1 MSKARVNEDL
11 LTHSLRRKSIEKT
24 LLQTD
29 FPQLMDKEL
38 AYLGKKQSGFGF
50 KRITSKYMI
59 LICHRNL
66 KQEPIL
72 ATR

>member
-50 KRITSKYMI
+50 KGITVFTSKYTI

-66 KQEPIL
+66 
-72 ATR
+72 